1 MRQWTRWM
9 LAGTA
14 LMSTALFGC
23 SGPNTSGTK
32 AASRSTSRTPA
43 SASGTLAPGAN
54 TTDALVRA
62 EGYRHQGD
70 MDRALAEFER
80 VIETNPLMTVAYLGA
95 GDIYRERGDYVAAE
109 ARYAAAAK
117 VEPRNFD
124 AQFYHGLSLQLL
136 NRVQEA
142 VRAYLRALAIRPND
156 FEANRRLAM
165 AYLDLNEPI
174 QALPYAQRSV
184 ALRSDSGPARA
195 NLAAVYVA
203 LGRYEA
209 AVTEYQQ
216 AAELTRLGPDI
227 LLNMADALGYLER
240 YAEMA
245 STLDQLLR
253 IEPSPAAYERMG
265 KAMFK
270 LRRYDQAMQAFANAI
285 ALDASY
291 YPAHNG
297 LGVCQLNQYL
307 WSKGENVA
315 ARDEAIKSL
324 RRSLQIEPKQP
335 RIVELV
341 RRYGV

>member
-1 MRQWTRWM
+1 MRQRTRWT

-14 LMSTALFGC
+14 LMSVTLVGC
-23 SGPNTSGTK
+23 SGPNTSGTNSGYSPS
-32 AASRSTSRTPA
+32 ARRPASTSSPA
-43 SASGTLAPGAN
+43 PVSGS
-54 TTDALVRA
+54 TDALIRA

-80 VIETNPLMTVAYLGA
+80 VIETNPLMTVAYLSA
-95 GDIYRERGDYVAAE
+95 GDIYRERGEYAAAE
-109 ARYAAAAK
+109 QRYAAAAK

-124 AQFYHGLSLQLL
+124 AQFYHGMTLQLL
-136 NRVQEA
+136 NRVQDA

-165 AYLDLNEPI
+165 AYLDLKEPV

-195 NLAAVYVA
+195 NLAAVYAA

-216 AAELTRLGPDI
+216 AAELTELGPDI

-253 IEPSPAAYERMG
+253 IETSPAAYERMG

-270 LRRYDQAMQAFANAI
+270 LRRYDQAMQAFGNAI
-285 ALDASY
+285 AMDASY

-297 LGVCQLNQYL
+297 LGVCQLNQWL
-307 WSKGENVA
+307 WSKGQNA
-315 ARDEAIKSL
+315 PALDEAIKSL

-341 RRYGV
+341 RRYGA